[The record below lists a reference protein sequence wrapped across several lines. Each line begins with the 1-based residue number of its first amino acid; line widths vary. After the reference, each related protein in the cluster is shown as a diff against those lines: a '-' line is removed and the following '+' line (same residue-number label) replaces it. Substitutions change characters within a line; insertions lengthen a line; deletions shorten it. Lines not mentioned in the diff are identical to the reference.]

1 MQGKG
6 KYLYASKKFYEER
19 EDPKGFCLTCSDGNI
34 IGPVV
39 IVLVFDILDEVGYT
53 PVHVVVFKVWIILD
67 WFVVAQEVKAKSFR
81 RTVSVKQ
88 NSGEQTLL
96 VLIISTI
103 VSCIPDP
110 RHFPLSIGDSQS
122 RKVIAK
128 VDWETTF
135 NM

>member
-1 MQGKG
+1 MRKD
-6 KYLYASKKFYEER
+6 SK
-19 EDPKGFCLTCSDGNI
+19 DFCLTCSDGNI

-81 RTVSVKQ
+81 RTVPVKQ

-96 VLIISTI
+96 VLIESTF
-103 VSCIPDP
+103 VSC
-110 RHFPLSIGDSQS
+110 SVVMQ
-122 RKVIAK
+122 
-128 VDWETTF
+128 
-135 NM
+135 